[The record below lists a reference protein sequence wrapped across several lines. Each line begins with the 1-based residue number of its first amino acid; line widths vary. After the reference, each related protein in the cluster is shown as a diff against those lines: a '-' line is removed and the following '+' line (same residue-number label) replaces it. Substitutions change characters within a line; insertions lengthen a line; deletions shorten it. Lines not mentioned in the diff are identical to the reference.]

1 MKKLNILILIILL
14 NFLIVPFAKAEETVV
29 QNNEEITKT
38 DEIQKNKDVDFKKM
52 KFNENENPVTYKY
65 FTDYAD
71 LLRSKINFNKFYFF
85 GYRPQ
90 NQGWYMSYHY
100 KLHKDGTISE
110 LSPTLGNSP
119 YEGKPINKYYENII
133 QTVLPPPFP
142 NNIEIGDDVY
152 VILVVERKART
163 RTEIL
168 FLEESGIYHGNT
180 VIIYLYKKTWEN
192 VINKKYEYIR
202 DAQWQY
208 RKDMIDG
215 Y

>member
-1 MKKLNILILIILL
+1 MW
-14 NFLIVPFAKAEETVV
+14 T
-29 QNNEEITKT
+29 
-38 DEIQKNKDVDFKKM
+38 
-52 KFNENENPVTYKY
+52 
-65 FTDYAD
+65 
-71 LLRSKINFNKFYFF
+71 
-85 GYRPQ
+85 
-90 NQGWYMSYHY
+90 
-100 KLHKDGTISE
+100 
-110 LSPTLGNSP
+110 
-119 YEGKPINKYYENII
+119 
-133 QTVLPPPFP
+133 FP
-142 NNIEIGDDVY
+142 EDIEIGDDVY